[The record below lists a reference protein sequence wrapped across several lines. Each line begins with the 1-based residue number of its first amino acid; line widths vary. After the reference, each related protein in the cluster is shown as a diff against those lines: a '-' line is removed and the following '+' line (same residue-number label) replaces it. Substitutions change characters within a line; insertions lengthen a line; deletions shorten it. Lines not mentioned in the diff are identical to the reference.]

1 MLRIGGSDRGGVG
14 MKEKYLDN
22 VRHIADTDADADAP
36 IQKLGL

>member
-1 MLRIGGSDRGGVG
+1 

-22 VRHIADTDADADAP
+22 VRHIADTDADADADAP